1 MASILAGTATSI
13 AALSQAST
21 LVSSLSNLLL
31 ATPQGTKGYQPQ
43 SAPTATGQVSPLTP
57 SPAILFNYEGEQS
70 LVLASDITDHFTE
83 DNTALQD
90 QIALKPI
97 VINTHGFIG
106 ELNNVPPI
114 GLAQLQIAANTLT
127 TVGSFIPGLSSTAQL
142 AYDMAF
148 SAYQLAASAANSG
161 VAAVSSI
168 AGGASQNQQ
177 QTYFQLFYGYW
188 QTRTLFTVQTP
199 WAIFQNMA
207 ILNCRPVQ
215 DSETRMITDFE
226 VSFKQIQVA
235 SSQTTSGA
243 KQTQGRASTQQAAA
257 QNNGTGAISPS
268 ISVNSGLQAM
278 GVK

>member
-226 VSFKQIQVA
+226 VSFKQIQIA

-257 QNNGTGAISPS
+257 QNNGTGAILPS